1 MKKIIVALLFLG
13 FTACTKNN
21 CEQPLSH
28 CFEGTL
34 KYTSPAVDGVGWYL
48 HVNDSSSGSYMILES
63 SIPADV
69 KTDGLKVAACLEKT
83 RITNNNLTVPG
94 KHYYY
99 KITSITRR

>member
-1 MKKIIVALLFLG
+1 
-13 FTACTKNN
+13 
-21 CEQPLSH
+21 
-28 CFEGTL
+28 
-34 KYTSPAVDGVGWYL
+34 
-48 HVNDSSSGSYMILES
+48 MILES

-83 RITNNNLTVPG
+83 RITNNNLMVPG